1 VNVPLGCGV
10 VYKLYTAGTETVL
23 HSFCKKCADGTLP
36 SSPVVRDKGGNI
48 YGTIESEGQVG
59 YGVVSKIDTGGAK
72 RCCTGGS
79 PFLIFVTREAWRVIR
94 ILRKAPRA

>member
-23 HSFCKKCADGTLP
+23 HSFCKKCADGTFP

-59 YGVVSKIDTGGAK
+59 YAVVSKIDTGGRNGAVQEG
-72 RCCTGGS
+72 RPS
-79 PFLIFVTREAWRVIR
+79 
-94 ILRKAPRA
+94 